1 MRAGAPCRCAA
12 LLRHSQ
18 LPELLEAATAPSP
31 PAAAASCAARA
42 RASAAEL
49 ATLAPPPDALFGA
62 GVPAAVACFAFATAW
77 HALREAGRGGAGETV
92 TDELSHAHGHAHA
105 GGSCD
110 GDGGSVA
117 RPRPRALVFP
127 GSELE
132 MVSVS

>member
-18 LPELLEAATAPSP
+18 LPELLEAATAHSP

-62 GVPAAVACFAFATAW
+62 GAPAAVACFAFATAW
-77 HALREAGRGGAGETV
+77 HALREAGGAGEKV
-92 TDELSHAHGHAHA
+92 TDELSHAHAHA
-105 GGSCD
+105 SGSCD

-127 GSELE
+127 GSGLE
-132 MVSVS
+132 MVSVP

>member
-77 HALREAGRGGAGETV
+77 HALREAGGAGETV